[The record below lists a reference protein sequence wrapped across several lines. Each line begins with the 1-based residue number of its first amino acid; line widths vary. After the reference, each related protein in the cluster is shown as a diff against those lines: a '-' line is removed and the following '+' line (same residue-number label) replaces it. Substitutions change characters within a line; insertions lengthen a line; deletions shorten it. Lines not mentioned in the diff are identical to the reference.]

1 MKNDFIKLNI
11 DNLKSSY
18 IWISGILNFIY
29 ILFLIFFHEDL
40 SIKLMVFIFSLTIFM
55 IPVLILFS
63 WYIKWLRIRKNYE
76 RVLTKEP
83 FNRLKEIGFSQW
95 TLMII
100 DINGM
105 RANILVREIEGW
117 EISFQPGVINK
128 DLVSFNVYG
137 ALKNGI
143 NIKENYVADIQYE
156 DRYAYWECN
165 TKGNISL
172 QIINE
177 KVESLIRFA
186 NKNMVK
192 SRNN

>member
-1 MKNDFIKLNI
+1 
-11 DNLKSSY
+11 
-18 IWISGILNFIY
+18 
-29 ILFLIFFHEDL
+29 
-40 SIKLMVFIFSLTIFM
+40 M